1 MPIAL
6 SSLSIAPGGAS
17 STRARSRGRS
27 ALPLLR
33 AYFGVVSRLVP
44 PLARRQAERLFTTP
58 PGYAGRVRQPVAA
71 RRETVVAGRHDVA
84 VWQAG
89 PAPAPAVLLVHGWGG
104 RGAQLGTFVA
114 PLLARGWR
122 VVWFDQPGHGQSGRG
137 PVGLPDMVRAIEA
150 LARTHGPFDAAI
162 GHSLGAAA
170 LGLALRRHLPLRRV
184 AFVSSP
190 SSMSE
195 HARAF
200 ARLLNLAPR
209 VHDAMRRHVEQRYG
223 VRFADI
229 DRLDDLARVDV
240 PALFVHDVGD
250 EDVPIA
256 HALRLAA
263 RMPRAR
269 LARTHGLGHHR
280 IVRDHAVV
288 AEVVRFVAGADD
300 IATDLPPLPRPAP
313 LY

>member
-1 MPIAL
+1 MPIAT
-6 SSLSIAPGGAS
+6 SSLSALSHAPG
-17 STRARSRGRS
+17 RRRSRPGRTA

-33 AYFGVVSRLVP
+33 AYFAIASRLVP
-44 PLARRQAERLFTTP
+44 PLASRQAERLFTTP
-58 PGYAGRVRQPVAA
+58 PGYAGRVRQPVPA

-84 VWQAG
+84 VWEAG
-89 PAPAPAVLLVHGWGG
+89 PAGAPAVLLVHGWGG
-104 RGAQLGTFVA
+104 RGAQLGTFVG
-114 PLLARGWR
+114 PLLARGRR

-150 LARTHGPFDAAI
+150 LARTHGPFEAAI

-170 LGLALRRHLPLRRV
+170 LGLALRRHLPIERV

-223 VRFADI
+223 VRFIDI
-229 DRLDDLARVDV
+229 DRIDDLARVDV
-240 PALFVHDVGD
+240 PALFVHDVHD

-288 AEVVRFVAGADD
+288 AEVVRFVTGADD
-300 IATDLPPLPRPAP
+300 IAADLPPLPRPAP